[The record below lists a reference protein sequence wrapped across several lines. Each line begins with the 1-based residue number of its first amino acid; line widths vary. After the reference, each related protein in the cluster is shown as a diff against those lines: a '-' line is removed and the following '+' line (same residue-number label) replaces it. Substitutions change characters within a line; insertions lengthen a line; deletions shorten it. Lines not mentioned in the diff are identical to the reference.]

1 MSSSNF
7 YAKLIVIVAIAF
19 VRVRPP
25 PENVTTITTTILLY
39 NRPFKE
45 KIRRWKIVL
54 QFLRKI
60 SPPPPQLP
68 SFLLFFFFFFPFDQR
83 LSSTHATKRNYSR
96 TPTSAL
102 WGPRMGRKLNPSVKR
117 MDNEDVPC
125 FRYWILLWHSKH
137 FKNII
142 HKRNMMETESHR

>member
-45 KIRRWKIVL
+45 K
-54 QFLRKI
+54 
-60 SPPPPQLP
+60 
-68 SFLLFFFFFFPFDQR
+68 
-83 LSSTHATKRNYSR
+83 
-96 TPTSAL
+96 
-102 WGPRMGRKLNPSVKR
+102 
-117 MDNEDVPC
+117 
-125 FRYWILLWHSKH
+125 
-137 FKNII
+137 
-142 HKRNMMETESHR
+142 